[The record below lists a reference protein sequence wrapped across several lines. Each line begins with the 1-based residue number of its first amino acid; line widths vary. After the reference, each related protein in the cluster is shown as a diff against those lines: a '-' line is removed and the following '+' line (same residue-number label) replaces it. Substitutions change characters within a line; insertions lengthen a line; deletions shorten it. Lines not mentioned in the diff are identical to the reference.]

1 MKNRSKVRHGLVDN
15 LFHTLNMLIM
25 VIVILITLI
34 PFLNVASKAVSGGGA
49 VSAGL
54 VSIFPVDFQ
63 RETVKYIMRDS
74 QFQRAMENTV
84 FITALGTAGGM
95 ILTILTAY
103 PLSKEHLRG
112 RKGFMYIY
120 IFIMLFSGGMV
131 PNFLLIQKL
140 GFYDTIWAVT
150 VPGAVSVFYMI
161 ILRTNFEQIP
171 DALEEAAIIDGMN
184 DLQILFRIFIPLSL
198 PIYAALILFF
208 AVWHWNS
215 FFDAFIYLQTKSRY
229 PLQVILKEIVTANTL
244 NDLGNSAVGQSAMET
259 TELVGEN
266 LKCATIIVVMLPVRM
281 VYPFVQ
287 KYFVK
292 GMMIGAVKG

>member
-63 RETVKYIMRDS
+63 LETVKYIMRDS

-131 PNFLLIQKL
+131 PSYILYRSLHLVN
-140 GFYDTIWAVT
+140 TIWALVLS
-150 VPGAVSVFYMI
+150 GMFSVFNM
-161 ILRTNFEQIP
+161 LVMKSFFEAIP
-171 DALEEAAIIDGMN
+171 TALEEAAKVDGASEWKV
-184 DLQILFRIFIPLSL
+184 LTRVILPVAKPVLASVSMFYAVGYWNNYLSSVL
-198 PIYAALILFF
+198 YI
-208 AVWHWNS
+208 
-215 FFDAFIYLQTKSRY
+215 TKQELK
-229 PLQVILKEIVTANTL
+229 PLQRYLFDLVTAVSSV
-244 NDLGNSAVGQSAMET
+244 DNSIGADVNIEIAMNLTGENARAAAI
-259 TELVGEN
+259 LVGAFPI
-266 LKCATIIVVMLPVRM
+266 LC
-281 VYPFVQ
+281 VYPFLQ
-287 KYFVK
+287 KYFQS
-292 GMMIGAVKG
+292 GMTIGAVKG